1 MDVEKVDLIRQIES
15 ALDEIRPALL
25 SDGGDCEVVD
35 VSADGTAVE
44 LKFLGAC
51 ESCPSSMM
59 TLKMGIE
66 RHLKEVF
73 PAIKSVNAVTLAG
86 TEYTIFGDT
95 DSV

>member
-1 MDVEKVDLIRQIES
+1 MNAQKAELIRKIES
-15 ALDEIRPALL
+15 ALDAIRPALL

-35 VSADGTAVE
+35 VSPDGTEVE

-66 RHLKEVF
+66 RHLREVI
-73 PAIKSVNAVTLAG
+73 PTIESVHAVAVTG
-86 TEYTIFGDT
+86 SEYTIFGDT